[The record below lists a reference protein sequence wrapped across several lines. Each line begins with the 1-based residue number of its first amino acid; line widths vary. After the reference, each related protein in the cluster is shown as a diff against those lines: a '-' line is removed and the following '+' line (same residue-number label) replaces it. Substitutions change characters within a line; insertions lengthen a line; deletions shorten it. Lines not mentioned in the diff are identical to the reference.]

1 MRADGVGRV
10 VLDPPIDAASTGI
23 RAILW
28 DADGVLQHSPGDWRA
43 ELDAAGGPGFAQAV
57 FLAEMPALRGEE
69 QLRAALQRVVQTW
82 PQSTMDLDD
91 IVGLW
96 ERAVVDDDAL
106 ALVADVRAQGITCF
120 LATNQQDHRRAWMR
134 DELGLDEHFD
144 EVFYSAEL
152 GAMKPDPAF
161 FVAILERLGLPPEQ
175 VGFVD
180 DSHANVATALALG
193 IRGVVHDPASG
204 SGVLRAEIAALLADQ
219 T

>member
-1 MRADGVGRV
+1 M
-10 VLDPPIDAASTGI
+10 I

-28 DADGVLQHSPGDWRA
+28 DADGVLQHSPGDWRE

-57 FLAEMPALRGEE
+57 FLAELPPLRGEE
-69 QLRAALQRVVQTW
+69 QLRDALHRVLRTW
-82 PQSTMDLDD
+82 PQTTTSIEDLID
-91 IVGLW
+91 LW

-106 ALVADVRAQGITCF
+106 DLVAQVRAQGVGCY

-134 DELGLDEHFD
+134 DELGIDEHFD

-161 FVAILERLGLPPEQ
+161 FTAILDRIGLPPAQ

-180 DSHANVATALALG
+180 DNVDNVATARALG
-193 IRGVVHDPASG
+193 IQAIQHDPQSG
-204 SGVLRAEIAALLADQ
+204 SLMLRAEIDELLARD
-219 T
+219 